1 MCGRWLGSH
10 VSIFLRVQLSS
21 FYRDTVSF
29 RENSQFFTQNLL
41 LLQFIHIS
49 LTRRRAETAETTLSQ
64 HVAELEQ
71 LRLRNEVLTAEAAAR
86 SDQLTLLKQSEAEL
100 LTDRGWKQEE
110 LTLLR
115 AQLEA
120 ADVRLASS
128 DEERE
133 RSAAELGGLRSLLA
147 DMSVEHERLQEEVER
162 LRRHPQQQQQPQP
175 PPDVTAGS
183 QQQQQQQRPD
193 VARSGQ
199 HGNPP
204 DLMPGRT
211 GTILLSLFP
220 FFVKM
225 LWLSSSI
232 F

>member
-10 VSIFLRVQLSS
+10 VSIFLRVHLSS

-29 RENSQFFTQNLL
+29 RENSQFVTQNLL

-211 GTILLSLFP
+211 GTIIEFISLFC
-220 FFVKM
+220 KG
-225 LWLSSSI
+225 
-232 F
+232 